1 MKRIFYFNI
10 TYGCN
15 SNCVFC
21 YSHNTRHNSE
31 SYNEMLA
38 EQFFQY
44 LECQGITSRDRVI
57 INGGEPL
64 LHTEIE
70 KILIGLIQYKCEVL
84 IYTNGRLINNYDFTV
99 LNKNFRFIVPIHG
112 YETIHDSITG
122 AHGSYKETIKGL
134 KYLVEGTECLVDIKL
149 ILNNRII
156 SEDPIGRKVLQEF
169 EDTIVFNNAIHL
181 TKMAD
186 TIISV
191 RNHCQTI
198 INEKASTF
206 MQIFFDYFK
215 DKNVKIKIFDTCIK
229 SMSWLENKEVEKYK
243 DSIEV
248 YFKDKNQYRVMELSK
263 NLSGCRKN
271 CPFIDKCISA
281 VDEYKTLEYFEDKI
295 YENLE

>member
-1 MKRIFYFNI
+1 
-10 TYGCN
+10 
-15 SNCVFC
+15 
-21 YSHNTRHNSE
+21 
-31 SYNEMLA
+31 ML
-38 EQFFQY
+38 
-44 LECQGITSRDRVI
+44 
-57 INGGEPL
+57 
-64 LHTEIE
+64 
-70 KILIGLIQYKCEVL
+70 
-84 IYTNGRLINNYDFTV
+84 
-99 LNKNFRFIVPIHG
+99 FRSPIHG

-122 AHGSYKETIKGL
+122 VHGSYKETIKGL

-156 SEDPIGRKVLQEF
+156 SEDPIGKKVLQEF

-229 SMSWLENKEVEKYK
+229 SMSWLENKEIEKYK

>member
-57 INGGEPL
+57 
-64 LHTEIE
+64 IE

-198 INEKASTF
+198 INENASTF

-229 SMSWLENKEVEKYK
+229 SMSWLENKEIEKYK

-263 NLSGCRKN
+263 NLSGCKKN